1 MSRVEWWCDTLLKQ
15 ATVPTLL
22 TVRLWANVAL
32 IAASLEPADSIH
44 TIYCSHQRNHTQ
56 NFMKFL
62 FIVFTSLPFFPLS
75 SYSPPWTPVFFFFLA
90 PPPNRQERLL
100 PCFSA
105 RLPSCPEAFE
115 YLVSSLTANIS
126 PLSARSKTWS
136 GREIK
141 RRKGGLHQDV

>member
-1 MSRVEWWCDTLLKQ
+1 MSRVAWWCDTLLKQ
-15 ATVPTLL
+15 ATVPTPL

-32 IAASLEPADSIH
+32 IAASIEPADSIH

-62 FIVFTSLPFFPLS
+62 FIVFTSLPFFPSFFLFPTLH
-75 SYSPPWTPVFFFFLA
+75 PPFFFLA

-105 RLPSCPEAFE
+105 RLPSCPEAFK

-136 GREIK
+136 GREMK
-141 RRKGGLHQDV
+141 RRKGGLHQEV